1 MLDSIV
7 PQRRWEYTPTAL
19 GILPKG
25 VGNTP
30 QGRWGTFPRALGNQQ
45 FKDLVPS
52 TQREEIT
59 AASIITIK
67 DNKI

>member
-1 MLDSIV
+1 
-7 PQRRWEYTPTAL
+7 L
-19 GILPKG
+19 GNTPKG
-25 VGNTP
+25 VGEP
-30 QGRWGTFPRALGNQQ
+30 SQGRWETFPRALGNQQ